1 MKFGSWVVREGD
13 EQACRRLASE
23 TGLLPLTARLLVNR
37 GITTAHEAECFLD
50 TGKIEFHDPFLL
62 KDMDAAVERINR
74 AINGHE
80 RVCIYGDYDVDGV
93 TSTVL
98 LYLYLRTRGIECEC
112 FIPERLSEGYGLSLP
127 VIERLKGK
135 TDLIITVDTGV
146 TAVAEA
152 EYAKSVGIDM
162 VITDH
167 HSCRE
172 TLPPAAAVVNPHRND
187 SEYPFLQ
194 LAGVGVVFK
203 LLCALDGSVERIL
216 DMYSD
221 IIALGTIADVM
232 PIVDENRRIT
242 ATGLEKLA
250 KTENHGLKALMRR
263 SGVIK
268 PGRYSK
274 KITSSTVGFVLAP
287 RINAAGR
294 IACASLAV
302 DLLLAKD
309 DETADRIAV
318 ELCEINKKRQITEQ
332 EIFEAAVEM
341 IESKY
346 RDDKFLVLAAEGWHQ
361 GVIGVVASKVSEKY
375 SRPCVLFS
383 IDGDTAK
390 GSGRSI
396 RGFSLMNA
404 LSECGDMFIEYGGHE
419 LAAGLS
425 IRCDMIDAFRRR
437 VNEYAAPLL
446 TDNENAFPLE
456 IESEANFSDITE
468 KGITE
473 MLRLEP
479 FGLSNPQPVLV
490 LRDVFIKDITP
501 LSQGKHIRMRVFREG
516 SGVGVNAV
524 WFGMSPTEMPFRE
537 GEMLDIAFTADINEY
552 MGLRTPQI
560 FVRDAAYSRTETDL
574 LKECGEKY
582 SALISGR
589 RFDGDIAEIPTLADF
604 RSVFKAV
611 RRFAAHES
619 RKTSLTAAARAFA
632 NEYGVEIS
640 LCKLK
645 LILAVLA
652 ERRLITL
659 EFFGENGMT
668 LGLIPAPGKTNIDDS
683 PIMRSIHENFKET
696 KDAVRC

>member
-1 MKFGSWVVREGD
+1 MKFGSWVVREED
-13 EQACRRLASE
+13 EAVCKRLGSE
-23 TGLLPLTARLLVNR
+23 TGLLPLTVKLLANR
-37 GITTAHEAECFLD
+37 GITSAREAECFLD
-50 TGKIEFHDPFLL
+50 PGRIEFHDPFLL
-62 KDMDAAVERINR
+62 ADMDAAVARITR
-74 AINGHE
+74 AINEHE

-127 VIERLKGK
+127 VIELMKGRI
-135 TDLIITVDTGV
+135 DLIITVDTGV

-152 EYAKSVGIDM
+152 EYARSVGIDM
-162 VITDH
+162 VVTDH

-172 TLPPAAAVVNPHRND
+172 TLPAAAAVVNPHRSD
-187 SEYPFLQ
+187 SKYPFLQ

-232 PIVDENRRIT
+232 PIIDENRRIT
-242 ATGLEKLA
+242 AAGLEKLA
-250 KTENHGLKALMRR
+250 KTENPGLRALMCR
-263 SGVIK
+263 SGTLK
-268 PGRYSK
+268 SGRYAK
-274 KITSSTVGFVLAP
+274 KVTSATVGFVLAP

-309 DETADRIAV
+309 DETADRIAS

-332 EIFEAAVEM
+332 EIFEAAVAM
-341 IESKY
+341 IESSYK
-346 RDDKFLVLAAEGWHQ
+346 DDKFLVLAAEGWHQ
-361 GVIGVVASKVSEKY
+361 GVIGVVASKIAEKY
-375 SRPCVLFS
+375 SRPCILFS
-383 IDGDTAK
+383 IDGEAAK

-404 LSECGDMFIEYGGHE
+404 LSACGDMFIEYGGHE

-425 IRCDMIDAFRRR
+425 IRCEMIDAFRRR
-437 VNEYAAPLL
+437 INEYAAPLL
-446 TDNENAFPLE
+446 SGCEDAFPLE
-456 IESEANFSDITE
+456 IECEADFADITE

-501 LSQGKHIRMRVFREG
+501 LSQGKHIRMRVFRGGNEA
-516 SGVGVNAV
+516 GVNAV
-524 WFGMSPTEMPFRE
+524 WFGMTPEEMPFCE
-537 GEMLDIAFTADINEY
+537 GDLLDIAFTADINEY

-560 FVRDAAYSRTETDL
+560 FIRDAAYSRAEADSVR
-574 LKECGEKY
+574 ECGEKY
-582 SALISGR
+582 AALVSGR
-589 RFDGDIAEIPTLADF
+589 RFSGDIAEIPSLAEF
-604 RSVFKAV
+604 RAAFRAA
-611 RRFAAHES
+611 RRFAAHEKV
-619 RKTSLTAAARAFA
+619 KTSLTAAARIFKS
-632 NEYGVEIS
+632 EYGVAVS
-640 LCKLK
+640 LCKLR
-645 LILAVLA
+645 LILEVLA
-652 ERRLITL
+652 ERGLITL
-659 EFFGENGMT
+659 EKHGENAIT
-668 LGLIPAPGKTNIDDS
+668 LGMIPSPGKTNIDDS
-683 PIMRSIHENFKET
+683 PIMRSIHENFNET